1 MDAILMNSENSKTSE
16 PHVLILRLT
25 DRLDFKRVE
34 KSIAFLNLSIYYT
47 WKNIKNL
54 YNNNK
59 FKISAHTWN
68 DKFELRNGWDSVSD
82 IDDYFEYI
90 LKKHEGNNDNPS
102 VRIYVNKTENR
113 ITFTIN
119 TGYYLELLTP
129 ATMKPPGSTENK
141 ITKDKN
147 GEKVPHLEITEVV
160 LVHFNIVNNGSRV
173 LYTFAP
179 NKPFGSLLEIS
190 PKNHIFKKTFN
201 SELQTVEVWFTD
213 QNSQPL
219 EIEQV
224 KLNNAGIIKMRYSI
238 ESMDRIYVKGHGFF
252 FFFKNMSNK

>member
-1 MDAILMNSENSKTSE
+1 MDAIHMNSVNSKTSE

-34 KSIAFLNLSIYYT
+34 KSIAFLNLSICYT

-54 YNNNK
+54 YNNNLK
-59 FKISAHTWN
+59 YQPTHIMIN
-68 DKFELRNGWDSVSD
+68 LNCEMDEIL
-82 IDDYFEYI
+82 YLC
-90 LKKHEGNNDNPS
+90 LKKHGENNDNPS

-113 ITFTIN
+113 ITFKIN
-119 TGYYLELLTP
+119 IGYYLELLTP
-129 ATMKPPGSTENK
+129 ETMKPPGSTENK

-179 NKPFGSLLEIS
+179 SKPFGSLLEMS
-190 PKNHIFKKTFN
+190 PKNHIFKKTFK
-201 SELQTVEVWFTD
+201 SELQAVEVWFTD

-219 EIEQV
+219 KIE
-224 KLNNAGIIKMRYSI
+224 
-238 ESMDRIYVKGHGFF
+238 
-252 FFFKNMSNK
+252 